1 VNGVV
6 AGLSGRRV
14 VAGGVVLLAVV
25 VLLGLLSV
33 TTASNTVPVSRL
45 GSRTVATGIAELR
58 PLACST
64 MTLTVLL
71 KGTGN
76 ISGSNSAEL
85 ILAARGAAK
94 ITGSGGNDCIVGGA
108 DATDIDGG
116 AGTDVCIGPPAVKYK
131 GCESTI
137 TR

>member
-1 VNGVV
+1 MNDGF
-6 AGLSGRRV
+6 AWLSRRRV
-14 VAGGVVLLAVV
+14 IMGGVVLVAVMA
-25 VLLGLLSV
+25 LLGFLSV

-45 GSRTVATGIAELR
+45 GSRSVGTGIAELR

-76 ISGSNSAEL
+76 INGSNSAEL
-85 ILAARGAAK
+85 ILAACGAAK
-94 ITGSGGNDCIVGGA
+94 ISGGGGNDCIVGGA

-116 AGTDVCIGPPAVKYK
+116 AGTDVCIGAPGVKYK
-131 GCESTI
+131 GCESI
-137 TR
+137 IIR

>member
-1 VNGVV
+1 M
-6 AGLSGRRV
+6 
-14 VAGGVVLLAVV
+14 GGVVLAAVV

-33 TTASNTVPVSRL
+33 TTASNTVAVSRL

-58 PLACST
+58 PLACSA

-71 KGTGN
+71 EGTGN
-76 ISGSNSAEL
+76 ITGSNSAEL
-85 ILAARGAAK
+85 ILAARGAKK
-94 ITGSGGNDCIVGGA
+94 INGQGGSDCIVGGA

-116 AGTDVCIGPPAVKYK
+116 PGTDVCIGAAGVKYK
-131 GCESTI
+131 GCETTI